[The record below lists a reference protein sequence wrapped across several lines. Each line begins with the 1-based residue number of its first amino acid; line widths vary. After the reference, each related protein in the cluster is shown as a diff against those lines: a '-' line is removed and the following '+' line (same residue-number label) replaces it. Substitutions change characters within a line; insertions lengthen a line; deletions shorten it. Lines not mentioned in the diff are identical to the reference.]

1 MENLLTSWSEFKRG
15 KTKKSDVQEFQFS
28 LGDNLFR
35 LHEKLRTKTYAHGPY
50 QSFYVRDPKLR
61 HIHKATVEDR
71 VVHQALF
78 RILYHHFN
86 PKFIFDSYSSRLE
99 KGTHAAVYRLEKF
112 VRKATLNYQKP
123 VLALKCDV
131 KKFFANIDQQIL
143 LNLIKKTINDPD
155 VIWLIEKII
164 FSFAEAP
171 NKGLP
176 LGNVTSQLFSNIY
189 LNELDYYVKHELR
202 QKYYLRY
209 CDDFLILHQEREY
222 LVNLIKPIGEFLQT
236 ELKLTL
242 HPDKIIIR
250 KLRQGID
257 YLGYVTLPHYRVIR
271 TKTKRRALRLVNKKN
286 IASYIGICRHA
297 NAYKVEQSIREKVK
311 NQK

>member
-1 MENLLTSWSEFKRG
+1 
-15 KTKKSDVQEFQFS
+15 
-28 LGDNLFR
+28 
-35 LHEKLRTKTYAHGPY
+35 
-50 QSFYVRDPKLR
+50 
-61 HIHKATVEDR
+61 
-71 VVHQALF
+71 
-78 RILYHHFN
+78 
-86 PKFIFDSYSSRLE
+86 
-99 KGTHAAVYRLEKF
+99 
-112 VRKATLNYQKP
+112 
-123 VLALKCDV
+123 
-131 KKFFANIDQQIL
+131 
-143 LNLIKKTINDPD
+143 
-155 VIWLIEKII
+155 
-164 FSFAEAP
+164 
-171 NKGLP
+171 
-176 LGNVTSQLFSNIY
+176 
-189 LNELDYYVKHELR
+189 
-202 QKYYLRY
+202 
-209 CDDFLILHQEREY
+209 LHQEREY

>member
-176 LGNVTSQLFSNIY
+176 LGNFTSQLFSNIY

>member
-1 MENLLTSWSEFKRG
+1 LENLLTSWSEFKRG

>member
-1 MENLLTSWSEFKRG
+1 M
-15 KTKKSDVQEFQFS
+15 QEFQFY

-35 LHEKLRTKTYAHGPY
+35 LHEKLRSKTYVHGIY

-78 RILYHHFN
+78 RILYHLFN

-112 VRKATLNYQKP
+112 ARKASLNYQKP
-123 VLALKCDV
+123 IFALKCDI

-155 VIWLIEKII
+155 AIWLIEKII

-189 LNELDYYVKHELR
+189 LNELDYYVKHKLR

-209 CDDFLILHQEREY
+209 CDDFIILHQGREY
-222 LVNLIKPIGEFLQT
+222 LMNLIKPIGEFLKT

-242 HPDKIIIR
+242 RPDKIIIR

-297 NAYKVEQSIREKVK
+297 NAYEVEQRIREKVK
-311 NQK
+311 NLK

>member
-1 MENLLTSWSEFKRG
+1 MLSAWKEFRRG
-15 KTKKSDVQEFQFS
+15 KTKKLDVQKFQFD
-28 LGDNLFR
+28 LRDNLFC
-35 LHEKLRTKTYAHGPY
+35 LHEKLRTKTYTHGIY

-61 HIHKATVEDR
+61 HIHKATIEDR

-78 RILYHHFN
+78 RVLYHHFN
-86 PKFIFDSYSSRLE
+86 SRFIFDSYSSRLG

-123 VLALKCDV
+123 VFALKCDI
-131 KKFFANIDQQIL
+131 KKFFTNIDQYIL
-143 LNLIKKTINDPD
+143 LTLIKKTIDDPD

-164 FSFAEAP
+164 FSFAEAQ
-171 NKGLP
+171 NKSLP

-189 LNELDYYVKHELR
+189 LNELDQFVKHWLK

-209 CDDFLILHQEREY
+209 CDDFIILHQDKRHLKN
-222 LVNLIKPIGEFLQT
+222 LVNPIGEFLQSR
-236 ELKLTL
+236 LRLSL

-257 YLGYVTLPHYRVIR
+257 FLGYVTLPHYRVIR
-271 TKTKRRALRLVNKKN
+271 TKTKRRMLRLVNENN
-286 IASYIGICRHA
+286 IESYLGICRHA
-297 NAYKVEQSIREKVK
+297 YASSIERLIRGIEV
-311 NQK
+311 